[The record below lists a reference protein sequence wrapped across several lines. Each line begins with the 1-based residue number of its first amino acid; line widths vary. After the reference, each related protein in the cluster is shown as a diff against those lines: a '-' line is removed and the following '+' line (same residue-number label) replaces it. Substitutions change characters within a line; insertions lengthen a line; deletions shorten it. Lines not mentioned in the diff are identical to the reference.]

1 MGLSKSSIGLG
12 ALDEGRVLHKKR
24 EGDIVAALAGNPNVG
39 KSTVFNQ
46 MTGLRQH
53 TGNWAGKT
61 VANAQGY
68 ASYEGQGYV
77 LVDIPGCY
85 SLDAHSAEEGVARD
99 FICSGEYDVAVVVC
113 DALCLE
119 RNMGLVLQILQKTEK
134 VVVCVNLMDEAEKK
148 QICIDLKKLE
158 ERLGVP
164 VVGTA
169 ARDGTGLEELYLA
182 MKERAKAGEGA
193 WHGCVGCGYRS
204 DAAAD
209 AQRGADKCICKYG
222 CRHGGEWTAEEICRG
237 IVEYKDKEYA
247 AADRRKDKFFTGKIT
262 GIPVMVL
269 LLFFIFWLTIVGAN
283 YPSELLHDFFL
294 SLEDKLIY
302 GLSRLGMPVWIREML
317 VYGMFRVVAWVVS
330 VMLPPMAI
338 FFPLFTVLEDSGY
351 LPRVAFNLDKCFK
364 KCRACGK
371 QALTMAMG
379 FGCNAAGVVGCRI
392 IDSPRERLIAIIT
405 NSFVPCNGRFPTL
418 IAVITMFFAGMGAGA
433 SLGAALLL
441 TGVILLGIG
450 LTFFASWF
458 LSATFLKGVPSSFAL
473 EMPPYRRPQIGKV
486 VIRSVFDRTMFVL
499 GRALLSA
506 APAGILLWVLANFE
520 IEGMTMLSRL
530 AGFLDRPARLMGMD
544 GVILLAFILGLPAN
558 EIVVPIMLMAY
569 LAEGSLVEVSDL
581 HALKQL
587 LVNQGW
593 TWATAVSVMLFTLVH
608 WPCATT
614 CLTIRKA
621 TGSMKWTVISFLVPC
636 VSGCLLCMLFHGL
649 VSLVIK
655 L

>member
-1 MGLSKSSIGLG
+1 MGLSKSSVGIG
-12 ALDEGRVLHKKR
+12 ALDVGLAIHKKR
-24 EGDIVAALAGNPNVG
+24 EEDIVVALAGNPNVG

-68 ASYEGQGYV
+68 AYYEGQGYV

-85 SLDAHSAEEGVARD
+85 SLDAHSVEEEVAGD
-99 FICSGEYDVAVVVC
+99 FIRSGEYDVAVVVC

-119 RNMGLVLQILQKTEK
+119 RNMRLVLQIMEQTEK
-134 VVVCVNLMDEAEKK
+134 VVVCVNLMDEAKK
-148 QICIDLKKLE
+148 KHMAIDLKKLE

-164 VVGTA
+164 VIGTA
-169 ARDGTGLEELYLA
+169 ARNGTGMRELYLA
-182 MKERAKAGEGA
+182 IKETAKTRKGQAPGHCCE
-193 WHGCVGCGYRS
+193 
-204 DAAAD
+204 
-209 AQRGADKCICKYG
+209 YG
-222 CRHGGEWTAEEICRG
+222 HGGEWTPEEICRG
-237 IVEYKDKEYA
+237 IVEYGDKEYA

-262 GIPVMVL
+262 GIPVMLL
-269 LLFFIFWLTIVGAN
+269 LLFLIFWLTIVGAN
-283 YPSELLHDFFL
+283 FPSGLLHKFFL
-294 SLEDKLIY
+294 SLESKIMD
-302 GLSRLGMPVWIREML
+302 GLYCLGMPAWIREML
-317 VYGMFRVVAWVVS
+317 VYGMFRVVAWVIS

-351 LPRVAFNLDKCFK
+351 LPRVAFNMDKCFK

-418 IAVITMFFAGMGAGA
+418 IAVITMFLAGMGAGA
-433 SLGAALLL
+433 SFGAAFLL
-441 TGVILLGIG
+441 TGMILLGIG
-450 LTFFASWF
+450 LTFFVSWL
-458 LSATFLKGVPSSFAL
+458 LSATLLKGIPSSFAL

-486 VIRSVFDRTMFVL
+486 IVRSVFDRTMFVL

-520 IEGMTMLSRL
+520 IDGMTMLSHL
-530 AGFLDRPARLMGMD
+530 AGILDKPARLMGMD

-569 LAEGSLVEVSDL
+569 LAEGRLMEVSDL
-581 HALKQL
+581 NTLRQL

-593 TWATAVSVMLFTLVH
+593 TWATAVSVLLFTSVH

-614 CLTIRKA
+614 LLTIRKE
-621 TGSMKWTVISFLVPC
+621 TGSMKWTIISFLVPC
-636 VSGCLLCMLFHGL
+636 ILGCLLCMLFHGL
-649 VSLVIK
+649 VSLAA
-655 L
+655 

>member
-1 MGLSKSSIGLG
+1 MGLSKSSVGIG
-12 ALDEGRVLHKKR
+12 ALDVGLAIHKKR
-24 EGDIVAALAGNPNVG
+24 EADIVVALAGNPNVG

-68 ASYEGQGYV
+68 AYYEGQGYV

-85 SLDAHSAEEGVARD
+85 SLDAHSAEEEVAGD
-99 FICSGEYDVAVVVC
+99 FIRSGEYDVAVVVC

-119 RNMGLVLQILQKTEK
+119 RNMRLVLQIMEQTEK
-134 VVVCVNLMDEAEKK
+134 VVVCVNLMDEAKK
-148 QICIDLKKLE
+148 KHMSIDLEKLE

-164 VVGTA
+164 VIGAA
-169 ARDGTGLEELYLA
+169 ARDGTGMGELYLA
-182 MKERAKAGEGA
+182 IKETAKTRKRQTPGHSGE
-193 WHGCVGCGYRS
+193 YR
-204 DAAAD
+204 DA
-209 AQRGADKCICKYG
+209 
-222 CRHGGEWTAEEICRG
+222 GEWTPEEICRG
-237 IVEYKDKEYA
+237 IVEYGDKEYA
-247 AADRRKDKFFTGKIT
+247 AADRRKDKFFTGKRT
-262 GIPVMVL
+262 GIPVMLL

-283 YPSELLHDFFL
+283 FPSGLLHKFFL
-294 SLEDKLIY
+294 SLENKIMD
-302 GLSRLGMPVWIREML
+302 GLYCLGMPAWIREML
-317 VYGMFRVVAWVVS
+317 VYGMFRVVAWVIS

-351 LPRVAFNLDKCFK
+351 LPRVAFNMDKCFK

-418 IAVITMFFAGMGAGA
+418 IAVITMFLAGMGAGA
-433 SLGAALLL
+433 SFGAAFLL
-441 TGVILLGIG
+441 TGMILLGIG
-450 LTFFASWF
+450 LTFFVSWL
-458 LSATFLKGVPSSFAL
+458 LSATLLKGIPSSFAL

-486 VIRSVFDRTMFVL
+486 IVRSVFDRTMFVL

-520 IEGMTMLSRL
+520 IDGMTMLSHL
-530 AGFLDRPARLMGMD
+530 AGILDKPARLMGMD

-569 LAEGSLVEVSDL
+569 LAEGRLMEVSDL
-581 HALKQL
+581 NTLRQL

-593 TWATAVSVMLFTLVH
+593 TWATAVSVLLFTSVH

-614 CLTIRKA
+614 LLTIRKE
-621 TGSMKWTVISFLVPC
+621 TGSMKWTIISFLVPC
-636 VSGCLLCMLFHGL
+636 ILGCLLCMLFHGL
-649 VSLVIK
+649 VSLAT
-655 L
+655 